1 MSAFNPGVRRRE
13 FLAWAMYD
21 FANSGYTTVILTAV
35 FSTYFVG
42 VVAAGHAW
50 GTFAWTCAL
59 SVSYLAVLLC
69 MPWLG
74 ARADARGAKRRL
86 LFASTI
92 GCIVATA
99 ALAFVGPGAIVLGL
113 VAIAVSNYFY
123 CIGESAVASFLP
135 ELARP
140 QALGRVSGW
149 GWGFGYF
156 GGMLTLG
163 IALLIVTRASAN
175 DVAAQDYVPWVVVT
189 TCLVFALAAIPA
201 YVFLKERA
209 QPSGDA
215 PRLPTILT
223 RLRGSW
229 RDVGMYYPEFRA
241 FLYCV
246 TAYQAG
252 ISVVITLSAV
262 YAEQAMGFSMP
273 EIMMLIFLVNIAA
286 AIGAFAFGMVQDRL
300 GHRLALSITLVGWIV
315 MVCLAYL
322 AVTPKVFWLAAT
334 LAGLC
339 MGSSQSAGRA
349 MTGALAPKRRLSE
362 FFALWTFAVQLAAV
376 IGPLSYGTVNWAT
389 GGNHRLAILVCAVFF
404 VGGLLLLARVDMKRG
419 LVRQAID
426 APVDVGAR

>member
-13 FLAWAMYD
+13 VLAWAMYD

-59 SVSYLAVLLC
+59 SASYLMVMLS

-74 ARADARGAKRRL
+74 ARADARAAKRRL
-86 LFASTI
+86 LFTSTV
-92 GCIVATA
+92 GCIIATG
-99 ALAFVGPGAIVLGL
+99 ALAFVGPGAIALGL
-113 VAIAVSNYFY
+113 VAIALSNYCY
-123 CIGESAVASFLP
+123 CVGESAVASFLP

-163 IALLIVTRASAN
+163 IALAIVTQASAR
-175 DVAAQDYVPWVVVT
+175 DIAAQDYVPWVVAT
-189 TCLVFALAAIPA
+189 TCVVFALAAVPA
-201 YVFLKERA
+201 FLLLKERA
-209 QPSGDA
+209 QPTGTA
-215 PRLPTILT
+215 PALPAMLT
-223 RLRGSW
+223 RLRASW
-229 RDVGMYYPEFRA
+229 RDVGQQYPEFRA

-262 YAEQAMGFSMP
+262 YAEQAMGFTMP

-286 AIGAFAFGMVQDRL
+286 AVGAFGFGTVQDRL

-315 MVCLAYL
+315 MVCVAYA
-322 AVTPKVFWLAAT
+322 AVTAPIFWGAAT

-349 MTGALAPKRRLSE
+349 MTGALAPKKRLSE
-362 FFALWTFAVQLAAV
+362 FYALWTFAVQLAAV
-376 IGPLSYGTVNWAT
+376 IGPLSYGSVSWAT
-389 GGNHRLAILVCAVFF
+389 GGNHRQAILVCAVFF
-404 VGGLLLLARVDMKRG
+404 IVGLVLLARVNMKQG
-419 LVRQAID
+419 LARQA
-426 APVDVGAR
+426 AEPVVGQTSV